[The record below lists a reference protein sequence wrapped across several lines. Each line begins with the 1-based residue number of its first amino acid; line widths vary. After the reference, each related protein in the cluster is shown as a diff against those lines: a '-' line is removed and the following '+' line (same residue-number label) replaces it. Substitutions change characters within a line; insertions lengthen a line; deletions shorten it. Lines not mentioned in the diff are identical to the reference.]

1 MSIKVINDSMRLN
14 NFQNVRCLTSQDI
27 YKRLGARC
35 KAASTSDEVANF
47 SRNPLELSDIDMQA
61 YDDAM
66 AAEALKRMR
75 EEEEKRKQSE
85 SEQQS
90 E

>member
-1 MSIKVINDSMRLN
+1 MSIKVLNDSMRLN
-14 NFQNVRCLTSQDI
+14 NFENVQCLTSQDI

-35 KAASTSDEVANF
+35 KAASSSDEVAIF
-47 SRNPLELSDIDMQA
+47 TRNPLEMSDIDMQA

-66 AAEALKRMR
+66 AAEALKRMK
-75 EEEEKRKQSE
+75 EEAEKRKQSE
-85 SEQQS
+85 SEQQP